1 MNNETDEK
9 LLDILSGL
17 IAGQRD
23 LLIRVIA
30 AENTLQ
36 KHSLAQ
42 FEEYEQ
48 EKVFAKSQID
58 MTPQTLA
65 LEKLRRGL
73 LQS

>member
-1 MNNETDEK
+1 MDNETAEK

-23 LLIRVIA
+23 LLVRVIA

-36 KHSLAQ
+36 KYSLAQ

-48 EKVFAKSQID
+48 EKVFTKSQTDI
-58 MTPQTLA
+58 TPQMLA
-65 LEKLRRGL
+65 LEKLRRGVC
-73 LQS
+73 QS